1 MDCFTPDELR
11 DEEIKLILSI
21 LEVGNTVDGAIIAA
35 MLINKEQK
43 RMEKT
48 IPLSYEEVMEGNTD
62 TPKPKHTFEG
72 FFDWSIF

>member
-11 DEEIKLILSI
+11 DEEVKLILSI

-48 IPLSYEEVMEGNTD
+48 IPLSYEEVMEGND